1 MQSVRPPL
9 NRASRRRT
17 GFTLLELLIVL
28 AIIGVLAAMVVP
40 RLLGSQRQAN
50 IKATQS
56 SINGLEQALKMYAV
70 DHNADFPQGGQD
82 SLTMLMQPVDA
93 NGKAMEPYLEKLPTD
108 AWGQPFYYE
117 YPNSK
122 AQTTKPAIWSSG
134 PDQKNDNGG
143 GDDITNWADGSI

>member
-1 MQSVRPPL
+1 MRSLRKNTQ
-9 NRASRRRT
+9 SRRR

-40 RLLGSQRQAN
+40 RLLGSQRTAN
-50 IKATQS
+50 IKATQA
-56 SINGLEQALKMYAV
+56 SIKGLEQALKMYAV
-70 DHNADFPQGGQD
+70 DHNAEFPSGGQD
-82 SLTMLMQPVDA
+82 SLNLLMNPVGTD
-93 NGKAMEPYLEKLPTD
+93 GKPLEPYLEKIPTD

-117 YPNSK
+117 YPNTK

-143 GDDITNWADGSI
+143 GDDISNWADGSI